1 VTDIAS
7 YGTQLGTLSKVV
19 LALAEEKERKHIDP
33 HIAELKK
40 RVEKIDALKKDY
52 AADLEE
58 DIKYR
63 LKELKKS
70 NRDTFERLIIDHH
83 KELCDLE
90 FFFRLDSFLA
100 STNLAGHP
108 QGVPLQKIFPPSA
121 VPM

>member
-83 KELCDLE
+83 EEIKRKE
-90 FFFRLDSFLA
+90 
-100 STNLAGHP
+100 P
-108 QGVPLQKIFPPSA
+108 QGV
-121 VPM
+121 V